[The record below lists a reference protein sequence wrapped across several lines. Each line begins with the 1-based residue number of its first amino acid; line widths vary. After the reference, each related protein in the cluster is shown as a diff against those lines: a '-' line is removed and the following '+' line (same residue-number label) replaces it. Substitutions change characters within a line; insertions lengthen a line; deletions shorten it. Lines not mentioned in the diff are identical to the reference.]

1 MKSLIRMT
9 RGKYYIFL
17 FPVLLLIIG
26 IPTIH
31 YFKNKK
37 KDRESVFVQV
47 NPIQTS
53 YGWGYNILADGKI
66 YIHQEFVPALPGKQS
81 FKSKDEALKVGHK
94 VLSKITANQLPTI
107 TVEELKQMGIV
118 KDTTVLR

>member
-1 MKSLIRMT
+1 MIK
-9 RGKYYIFL
+9 GKYLKFI
-17 FPVLLLIIG
+17 FPVLLLVVG

-37 KDRESVFVQV
+37 RDREGIFVQV
-47 NPIQTS
+47 QPIRSS
-53 YGWGYNILADGKI
+53 YGWGYNILVDGKI

-94 VLSKITANQLPTI
+94 VLAKISANQLPTL

-118 KDTTVLR
+118 QDSTALK

>member
-1 MKSLIRMT
+1 MKSLIQMT
-9 RGKYYIFL
+9 KGKYYKFL
-17 FPVLLLIIG
+17 FPVLLLLIG

-37 KDRESVFVQV
+37 KDRENVFVQV
-47 NPIQTS
+47 KPIQTS
-53 YGWGYNILADGKI
+53 YGWGYNILTDGKI

-94 VLSKITANQLPTI
+94 VLSKISANQLPTI

-118 KDTTVLR
+118 QDSTALQ

>member
-1 MKSLIRMT
+1 MT
-9 RGKYYIFL
+9 KGKYFKFL
-17 FPVLLLIIG
+17 FPVLLLLIG

-37 KDRESVFVQV
+37 KYRENVFVQV
-47 NPIQTS
+47 KPIQTS
-53 YGWGYNILADGKI
+53 YGWGYNILTDGKI

-94 VLSKITANQLPTI
+94 VLSKISANQLPTI

-118 KDTTVLR
+118 KDTTVPR